1 MVPTD
6 EERTK
11 LQEAQMQ
18 FPDTPFAHAES
29 FLISLS
35 SISELSAR
43 LNLWMFKVD
52 YDNLEKVNKE
62 FLKTLSYLYFQSY
75 VHYSTIVLGKL

>member
-1 MVPTD
+1 MTMVPTD
-6 EERTK
+6 DERTK
-11 LQEAQMQ
+11 LQEAQVQ

-29 FLISLS
+29 FMVTLS

-52 YDNLEKVNKE
+52 YDNLEKVSGSFCFVCFRFRIFSN
-62 FLKTLSYLYFQSY
+62 L
-75 VHYSTIVLGKL
+75 I

>member
-1 MVPTD
+1 MSMVPTD
-6 EERTK
+6 DERTK
-11 LQEAQMQ
+11 LQEAQVQ

-29 FLISLS
+29 FMVTLS

-52 YDNLEKVNKE
+52 YDNLEKASSFVCVFVTK
-62 FLKTLSYLYFQSY
+62 SRYL
-75 VHYSTIVLGKL
+75 LL